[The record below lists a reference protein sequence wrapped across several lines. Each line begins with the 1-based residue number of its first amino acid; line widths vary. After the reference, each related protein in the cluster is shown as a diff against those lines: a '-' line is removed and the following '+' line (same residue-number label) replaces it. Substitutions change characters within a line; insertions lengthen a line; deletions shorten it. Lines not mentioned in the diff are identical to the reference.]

1 MALRQSGLHRVGRRL
16 VADALHRGDV
26 GPVARAEQD
35 GARGDR
41 PVEKLLLSWI
51 PGGHDHAAGS
61 SATKGAIV
69 LRPFEPNHRSLMKDT
84 NVSKGSALLVSTAL
98 PEHLSSAIKE
108 LRNSYR

>member
-1 MALRQSGLHRVGRRL
+1 MTVQRAHCALDGMALCQSGLDRVGRRL
-16 VADALHRGDV
+16 VANALHCGDV

-61 SATKGAIV
+61 SATIAAIV
-69 LRPFEPNHRSLMKDT
+69 LCPFQPNHISDERHQCVKRISFAGIYCFT
-84 NVSKGSALLVSTAL
+84 
-98 PEHLSSAIKE
+98 
-108 LRNSYR
+108 

>member
-1 MALRQSGLHRVGRRL
+1 MTLRQSGLHRVGPRL

-41 PVEKLLLSWI
+41 PVEKLLLKWI
-51 PGGHDHAAGS
+51 PRGHDHTASS

-69 LRPFEPNHRSLMKDT
+69 LRPFEPNHISDERHQRVKKISFAGIYCFT
-84 NVSKGSALLVSTAL
+84 
-98 PEHLSSAIKE
+98 
-108 LRNSYR
+108 